1 MLDIST
7 LSIKQRCKKLNDGWR
22 RPEKR
27 FYPNTTHN
35 TRNEEESL
43 GALSFVMFS

>member
-7 LSIKQRCKKLNDGWR
+7 LSITQRCKKLNDGWR

-27 FYPNTTHN
+27 SYPNTTHN
-35 TRNEEESL
+35 ARDEEESL
-43 GALSFVMFS
+43 AALSFVMFS